1 MRKTCFLFF
10 LSCLLIVGIS
20 SCKEDLMAV
29 DAGMPASLTVTIP
42 HGIQQRSAS
51 DYGTG
56 ASVNRCILEIYR
68 NGVLYGER
76 LVQPVSG
83 GEVVFSGLRADSES
97 GG

>member
-1 MRKTCFLFF
+1 MRRTFIWFF
-10 LSCLLIVGIS
+10 LSCLLVLGIS
-20 SCKEDLMAV
+20 SCKEDLLGV

-42 HGIQQRSAS
+42 QGIQQRSAS

-76 LVQPVSG
+76 LVQP
-83 GEVVFSGLRADSES
+83 
-97 GG
+97 